1 MGGAGGEVGGGGEGE
16 EIDLPN
22 IPEQP
27 ENPDLEQ
34 EDLPMNAG
42 GLLTHT
48 HTQSHTLHICLQL
61 LGNMKNVKAAVCQL
75 YTSYHSLACNSV

>member
-1 MGGAGGEVGGGGEGE
+1 MGGGGEGE

-22 IPEQP
+22 IPEQA

-34 EDLPMNAG
+34 DDLPMNAG

-48 HTQSHTLHICLQL
+48 HTHTHTETHTHSDTHSHTLTLTHTHTLFIFAD
-61 LGNMKNVKAAVCQL
+61 NFWE
-75 YTSYHSLACNSV
+75 T

>member
-1 MGGAGGEVGGGGEGE
+1 MGGAGGEVGRGGEGE

-48 HTQSHTLHICLQL
+48 LSSYLPTISGKHEERESCCVPTLYLIPF
-61 LGNMKNVKAAVCQL
+61 LGM
-75 YTSYHSLACNSV
+75 